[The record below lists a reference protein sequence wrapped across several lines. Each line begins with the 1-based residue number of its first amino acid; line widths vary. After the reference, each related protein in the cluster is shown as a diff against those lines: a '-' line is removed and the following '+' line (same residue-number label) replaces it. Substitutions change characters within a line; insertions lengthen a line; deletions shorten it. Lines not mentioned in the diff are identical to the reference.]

1 MHRDRREG
9 RAHKTECSPSR
20 SCCMP
25 AQMHSRA
32 RAAATAAPPRR
43 GQHETRR
50 GNDRATRIHPHWRY
64 GWRDDLRGGAG
75 GIVPASVAKSRTT
88 ANVDTRCAFSSRQCK
103 SLRKAHGCARPV
115 RRRNA
120 SLMTPRLHV
129 LSPPVPHWH
138 VGPKPIPPSEPG
150 SRRPAAAASART
162 LRSKP
167 VSGSLTLGSDRH
179 PGRSAMSHG
188 DIMDNP

>member
-1 MHRDRREG
+1 MRACMRQAEGIPREG
-9 RAHKTECSPSR
+9 SSSR
-20 SCCMP
+20 RQRNRSQPPTWHLDLDRGAAWGAPCIDERGGRTGQSAP
-25 AQMHSRA
+25 QAA
-32 RAAATAAPPRR
+32 RAACRRRCTAAPAPLQPSAAPPRR

-50 GNDRATRIHPHWRY
+50 GNDRATRIHPPHWRY

-115 RRRNA
+115 RRRNE

-129 LSPPVPHWH
+129 LSPPVPH
-138 VGPKPIPPSEPG
+138 
-150 SRRPAAAASART
+150 
-162 LRSKP
+162 
-167 VSGSLTLGSDRH
+167 
-179 PGRSAMSHG
+179 
-188 DIMDNP
+188 